1 MIPRHIQIGLFAVSI
16 ALAGSLL
23 YFFNV
28 TQDIR
33 STTDTA
39 IDEVEFEEAES
50 PLYEENDLPIEVKL
64 FFPGT
69 NNDVLLRTR
78 NSTIFASTEVSNR
91 ARQLIDLLI
100 EGAGNPGLFGDLPAD
115 TRLNELFTS
124 DDGIA
129 YVDFNSAISLN
140 HPGGILPEQSTI
152 YSIVNSL
159 VYNLPE
165 IHAVKILIDGVEKE
179 TLAGHYLLLLPL
191 ELDLSVSDIAVPEVA
206 SVRGQD

>member
-1 MIPRHIQIGLFAVSI
+1 MIPRRIQISLFALSI
-16 ALAGSLL
+16 VLAGSLL

-28 TQDIR
+28 TEDIR
-33 STTDTA
+33 ATTDTA
-39 IDEVEFEEAES
+39 IDEIEFEQAEA
-50 PLYEENDLPIEVKL
+50 PLYEETDLPVEVKL
-64 FFPGT
+64 FFPGP

-78 NSTIFASTEVSNR
+78 NSTIFSSMEVSNR
-91 ARQLIDLLI
+91 ARQLVDLLI
-100 EGAGNPGLFGDLPAD
+100 EGAGNPALFGSLPPG

-165 IHAVKILIDGVEKE
+165 IQSVKILVDGVEKE

-191 ELDLSVSDIAVPEVA
+191 ELDLSISDVSMPEVA
-206 SVRGQD
+206 SAPEKD

>member
-1 MIPRHIQIGLFAVSI
+1 MIPRRIQISLFALSI
-16 ALAGSLL
+16 VLAGSLL

-28 TQDIR
+28 TKDIR
-33 STTDTA
+33 ATTDIA
-39 IDEVEFEEAES
+39 IDEIEFEQAGA
-50 PLYEENDLPIEVKL
+50 PLYEETDLPVEVKL

-78 NSTIFASTEVSNR
+78 NSTIFSSTEVSNR

-100 EGAGNPGLFGDLPAD
+100 EGAGDPALFGSLPPG
-115 TRLNELFTS
+115 TGLNELFTS

-165 IHAVKILIDGVEKE
+165 IQSVKILVDGVEKE

-191 ELDLSVSDIAVPEVA
+191 ELDLSISDVSMPEVA
-206 SVRGQD
+206 SAPERD